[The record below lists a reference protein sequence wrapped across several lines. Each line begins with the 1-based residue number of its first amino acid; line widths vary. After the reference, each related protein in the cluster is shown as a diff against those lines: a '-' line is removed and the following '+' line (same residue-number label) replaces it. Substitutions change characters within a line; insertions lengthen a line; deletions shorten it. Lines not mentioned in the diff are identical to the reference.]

1 MQFSVQTVSFFMEE
15 RKEGYEISLLP
26 AYIWRKK
33 NKQTRDLGDQ
43 TLETEIK
50 PSLSCKDE

>member
-1 MQFSVQTVSFFMEE
+1 MQTVSFFMEE

-33 NKQTRDLGDQ
+33 NKQTRDLGNQ

>member
-1 MQFSVQTVSFFMEE
+1 MEE

-26 AYIWRKK
+26 AYKWKKK
-33 NKQTRDLGDQ
+33 NKQTRDLGNQ
-43 TLETEIK
+43 TLKTEIK

>member
-1 MQFSVQTVSFFMEE
+1 MEE
-15 RKEGYEISLLP
+15 RKEGYKISLLL

-33 NKQTRDLGDQ
+33 NKQTRDLGNQ

-50 PSLSCKDE
+50 PSLSWKDE